1 MVTQAYDGLAFM
13 WGAEQSMITKDEDD
27 LPIMRIDNERNVS
40 AWQKISAMLY
50 DKAHVGVADLFGP
63 WSEMYEKQGQI
74 FTNGNAAF
82 MPGAITVLDGA
93 TMDNSDVNFGIL
105 PMPKLDEDQEEYS
118 TSCTVYWATFFS
130 IPTTNNEKLDATC
143 YLLEAMG
150 YYGQEM
156 CTYEYYDK
164 TLKLKKMDDPGDE
177 RMLDL
182 LFSNRTFDLG
192 AVYDWAGPTAGML
205 QFYTS
210 MIGKNSSEII
220 SEYES
225 KRDSFQNAIN
235 ATIDT
240 FTK

>member
-1 MVTQAYDGLAFM
+1 
-13 WGAEQSMITKDEDD
+13 
-27 LPIMRIDNERNVS
+27 
-40 AWQKISAMLY
+40 
-50 DKAHVGVADLFGP
+50 
-63 WSEMYEKQGQI
+63 MYAKESQI

-82 MPGAITVLDGA
+82 MPGAITVLDGE
-93 TMDNSDVNFGIL
+93 TMDNADINFGIL
-105 PMPKLDEDQEEYS
+105 PMPKLDVDQEEYS

-130 IPTTNNEKLDATC
+130 IPTSNVEKLDATC

-164 TLKLKKMDDPGDE
+164 TLKLKKMDDPEDE

-182 LFSNRTFDLG
+182 LFQNRTFDLG

-210 MIGKNSSEII
+210 MIGSQSSEII
-220 SEYES
+220 SVYES
-225 KRDSFQNAIN
+225 KRDSFQAAID